1 MVDDVLE
8 EFKGIYDDLAEGA
21 IVGNKF
27 ILPKKGGTITFTEL
41 ERQKVGRAVALLKEA
56 NDYSRRV
63 LEPFDNAVLQK
74 IKQEGKYG
82 AYDVLEIYERA
93 VQNGSATSLRDIFKA
108 VRNYDDYIDEVA
120 PAG

>member
-1 MVDDVLE
+1 MIIRE
-8 EFKGIYDDLAEGA
+8 EF
-21 IVGNKF
+21 
-27 ILPKKGGTITFTEL
+27 
-41 ERQKVGRAVALLKEA
+41 
-56 NDYSRRV
+56 

-82 AYDVLEIYERA
+82 IDVLEIYERA

-120 PAG
+120 PAGLRADNELKLRNALKQKLLSDAFADSLDAATDTIDFAKFTTYLKNLIKSPLAN